1 MKTKLFVVTSLLA
14 TLNSLCAGASF
25 YYATKNPEIIS
36 FGLAASF
43 ITMTAMNAGI
53 AVKLFIANL
62 E

>member
-1 MKTKLFVVTSLLA
+1 MSLLA

-43 ITMTAMNAGI
+43 ITMTAMNASI